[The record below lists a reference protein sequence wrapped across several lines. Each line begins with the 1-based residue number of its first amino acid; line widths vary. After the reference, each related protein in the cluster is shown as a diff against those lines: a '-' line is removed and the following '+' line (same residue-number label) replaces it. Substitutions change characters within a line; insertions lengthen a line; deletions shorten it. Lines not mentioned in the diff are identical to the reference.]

1 MKEVWQVKLISDS
14 FELKQNKY
22 DCNSTFVVFLAKQ
35 DSDYDRDEF
44 GELILDYEE
53 WGTIDPPGPNNG
65 FGSKIDP
72 DFLEEL
78 WDEECRTKLSIK
90 KLREIGDLK
99 ELAKDIFPYMDG
111 LFKVNEEEKF
121 FEELP
126 HSVDTLID
134 FLYSMNENDFI
145 EIVEYEDG

>member
-1 MKEVWQVKLISDS
+1 MTEDWEVKLISDS
-14 FELKQNKY
+14 FDLKQSEY
-22 DCNSTFVVFLAKQ
+22 DCNSTFVIFLAEE
-35 DSDYDRDEF
+35 DSDYDRDDL

-53 WGTIDPPGPNNG
+53 LGTIDPPGPNKG

-78 WDEECRTKLSIK
+78 WDGECRTKLSIK
-90 KLREIGDLK
+90 KLKEIGDLE
-99 ELAKDIFPYMDG
+99 ELAKEIFPYMDG
-111 LFKVNEEEKF
+111 LFKVNKGEKI

-126 HSVDTLID
+126 HSVDTLIN
-134 FLYSMNENDFI
+134 FLQSKNENNFI